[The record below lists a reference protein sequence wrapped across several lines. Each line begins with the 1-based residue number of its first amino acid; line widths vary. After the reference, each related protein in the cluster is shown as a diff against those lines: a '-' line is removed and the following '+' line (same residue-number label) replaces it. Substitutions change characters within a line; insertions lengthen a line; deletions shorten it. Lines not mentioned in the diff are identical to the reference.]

1 MPPRTVEEIMQRADE
16 QAARFESY
24 ETNPADE
31 LDADAVALLRA
42 AVVGRSQA
50 ERQQIEAVAGG
61 AGCRLPPVGRGVLP
75 RHQRRGRPP
84 ALRQ

>member
-1 MPPRTVEEIMQRADE
+1 MQRADE

-24 ETNPADE
+24 ETNPPDE

-61 AGCRLPPVGRGVLP
+61 AGCRLPPVGRGSFLGTSGDAVRP
-75 RHQRRGRPP
+75 RYANRI
-84 ALRQ
+84 A